1 MKIVREQTE
10 FGLDIIRGLP
20 KAYYYS
26 KNNIPHKCIV
36 KPKLKE
42 LYELVSDNVEETANL
57 RVYNPEDLY
66 LYDGPSW
73 SKTEWLPP
81 PLKKLFKKYLKFDKP
96 TIVINNKCT
105 AEWIYKEAIN
115 TAKEFNLDINM
126 DQIIKTTNTNKVSVN
141 HYSLPMLKHLIELL
155 SNKFKILYISPI
167 LDHKTYFVDNNVT
180 IPFNDFDFIEKNYPQ
195 VYTIKQFLKET
206 NLTDSF
212 NLAQFMFEA
221 SSEKHLTVIGGNAKI
236 SSYFGG
242 DVIIYRW
249 EGWKKGHRK
258 GNRDIFKSGSWL
270 KRLSGANIIGLD
282 NYNDILKY
290 IKNNWL

>member
-1 MKIVREQTE
+1 MKIVEEKTE

-26 KNNIPHKCIV
+26 KNNISHKCII

-42 LYELVSDNVEETANL
+42 LYKLVSDNIEETAKLN
-57 RVYNPEDLY
+57 VYNPDDLY
-66 LYDGPSW
+66 LYEGPSW
-73 SKTEWLPP
+73 SKKEWSPP
-81 PLKKLFKKYLKFDKP
+81 PLKKLFKDYLKFDKP
-96 TIVINNKCT
+96 TIVINNKFT
-105 AEWIYKEAIN
+105 AEWSVKGAMN
-115 TAKEFNLDINM
+115 VAKEFNLDINM